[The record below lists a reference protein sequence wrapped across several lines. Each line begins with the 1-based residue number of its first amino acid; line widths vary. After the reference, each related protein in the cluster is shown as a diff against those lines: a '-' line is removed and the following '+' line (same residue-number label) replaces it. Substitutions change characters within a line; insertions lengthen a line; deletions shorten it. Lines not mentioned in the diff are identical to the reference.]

1 MPWCSSLSPPQRWSN
16 KNYMLVFGEIYT
28 EGGCFIF
35 SLTWVPSNQTNLAI
49 NITDFKVQIE
59 TLATASN
66 CLHSDDLAFV
76 HLSFRGVGRIP
87 TAPYSEDSFT
97 RVVVFMAKVYATG
110 TQRRY
115 IYANSLQGLE
125 IEFYNFK
132 NLEESSSVL
141 LTSSHNSNI
150 NQATVSPILILH
162 LWSSIYNPA
171 ISHLFGD

>member
-1 MPWCSSLSPPQRWSN
+1 
-16 KNYMLVFGEIYT
+16 
-28 EGGCFIF
+28 
-35 SLTWVPSNQTNLAI
+35 
-49 NITDFKVQIE
+49 
-59 TLATASN
+59 
-66 CLHSDDLAFV
+66 
-76 HLSFRGVGRIP
+76 
-87 TAPYSEDSFT
+87 
-97 RVVVFMAKVYATG
+97 MAKVYATG

-162 LWSSIYNPA
+162 LYLIFLVTKKRMETA
-171 ISHLFGD
+171 EIKILH